1 MFEMLEV
8 DALVAAAD
16 RKFGGGVQDSG
27 NFSGKAAAGGKHIL
41 HDLPLCKVRWPA
53 QGQYPFKRR
62 QQSPECLALPPAR
75 HLEWREAALCG
86 APSSNRRDE

>member
-27 NFSGKAAAGGKHIL
+27 NFSGKAAAGGL
-41 HDLPLCKVRWPA
+41 
-53 QGQYPFKRR
+53 FFF
-62 QQSPECLALPPAR
+62 ALLDSR
-75 HLEWREAALCG
+75 LI
-86 APSSNRRDE
+86 RD